1 MLRWVGLD
9 VHKPWSRLMICCLPL
24 GDRVDSAEVKDLN
37 CATLDGDGLRE
48 PCARRG
54 RIVVEFSGESNLT
67 GVAYILPR
75 AAPDVWQPIA

>member
-37 CATLDGDGLRE
+37 CATLDGDGL
-48 PCARRG
+48 
-54 RIVVEFSGESNLT
+54 
-67 GVAYILPR
+67 
-75 AAPDVWQPIA
+75 